1 MMRCIGLEF
10 FLGEKGKEALSFK
23 IIILKLIYNQ
33 IICFIL
39 IYFII
44 IILMKEDYVVEYLRI

>member
-1 MMRCIGLEF
+1 MGLEF